1 MRPGKMIVADHPWS
15 SLTLPPE
22 NTINRSHGQT
32 GGTREMPK
40 GKFRSR
46 HNFGF
51 GAVYVRKSSS
61 GNPRYYL
68 DYLDNGKR
76 IQRVSRRAAS
86 FEDAYM
92 ELRRAVFK

>member
-1 MRPGKMIVADHPWS
+1 
-15 SLTLPPE
+15 
-22 NTINRSHGQT
+22 
-32 GGTREMPK
+32 MPK